1 MDIARLNALLAPEL
15 SPARTEKAA
24 DTAAPG
30 LDFGQVLKQAV
41 ERVEQDQ
48 KGAAEAATRLV
59 TGQAVDLS
67 EVMIA
72 SERANLSLG
81 LALQVRNKMLEAYQ
95 EIMRM
100 PL

>member
-15 SPARTEKAA
+15 SPARTEKPAEG
-24 DTAAPG
+24 APAG

-48 KGAAEAATRLV
+48 KGAAEATTRLV

-81 LALQVRNKMLEAYQ
+81 LALQVRNKLLEAYQ